1 MAISD
6 YSKVI
11 KILSYIIITILLI
24 LLVILLLIFGSNSDN
39 PNKIKYISIIIITI
53 LSLLLVIFLISIV
66 YLILNEIFSIKSKA
80 TPGSWRQT
88 SINYF
93 QKFIEYFHYIVL
105 FICSLLDATALY
117 TFYTKDKISKKM
129 IKLLGS
135 FTIIW
140 YIFWFW
146 VIRKFSVG
154 RNIKFNFFII
164 IILSLWSLIM
174 FAVSYFLYIIINMES
189 IHNCNRYE
197 KVIVSFIIIDIGLL
211 AILMVLAIYVY
222 SGNLYKYITGVKD
235 KVEEDDDEFPGDTI
249 NRIEERRSESNNAG
263 SFSFF

>member
-53 LSLLLVIFLISIV
+53 LSLLCIIFLIIV
-66 YLILNEIFSIKSKA
+66 IVLIYNEFYTI
-80 TPGSWRQT
+80 RNT
-88 SINYF
+88 SGTKYQYILNYF
-93 QKFIEYFHYIVL
+93 QTFMKYSHYIVL
-105 FICSLLDATALY
+105 GICILLDASSLY
-117 TFYTKDKISKKM
+117 TFYKKDKKSKKM
-129 IKLLGS
+129 IIVLGI

-140 YIFWFW
+140 YIFWVWF
-146 VIRKFSVG
+146 ISKFSVG
-154 RNIKFNFFII
+154 KSMKFSFFVIV
-164 IILSLWSLIM
+164 ILSLWSLIM

-189 IHNCNRYE
+189 IHNCNSYE
-197 KVIVSFIIIDIGLL
+197 KAIVSFIIIDIGLL